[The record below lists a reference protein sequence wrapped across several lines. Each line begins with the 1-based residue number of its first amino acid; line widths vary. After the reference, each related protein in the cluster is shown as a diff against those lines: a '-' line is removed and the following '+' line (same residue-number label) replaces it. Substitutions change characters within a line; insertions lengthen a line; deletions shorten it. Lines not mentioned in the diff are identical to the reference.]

1 MHSVII
7 KKAPV
12 RVTADFL
19 HDGLSGTIS
28 KSLPFLPSLL
38 LLTLTSITSAPVYAQ
53 ETIQF
58 TAEQVA
64 NGEAIYKE
72 TCQICHGN
80 RLSNGQFGTPLRG
93 SFFSNNWKGKSL
105 GELVQNTYEKM
116 PPDNVMSMSMQQ
128 YAEVIS
134 FILSRNKIE
143 PGDTALEAN
152 MDALN
157 QIPLPW
163 Q

>member
-1 MHSVII
+1 MRRSSFLKPLTHSV
-7 KKAPV
+7 
-12 RVTADFL
+12 F
-19 HDGLSGTIS
+19 
-28 KSLPFLPSLL
+28 
-38 LLTLTSITSAPVYAQ
+38 LTLLVTIIFGQSVQAQ
-53 ETIQF
+53 ESIEF

-72 TCQICHGN
+72 TCQICHGS

-93 SFFSNNWKGKSL
+93 NFFKNTWKGKTL

-134 FILSRNKIE
+134 FILSRNDIE
-143 PGDTALEAN
+143 PGDTAIEGHIET
-152 MDALN
+152 LN
-157 QIPLPW
+157 LVPLPW

>member
-1 MHSVII
+1 M
-7 KKAPV
+7 KA
-12 RVTADFL
+12 RSSFL
-19 HDGLSGTIS
+19 HCLLKLSI
-28 KSLPFLPSLL
+28 
-38 LLTLTSITSAPVYAQ
+38 LTLAVFINFAPASQAQ
-53 ETIQF
+53 ESIGF

-93 SFFSNNWKGKSL
+93 SFFRNNWKGKTL

-116 PPDNVMSMSMQQ
+116 PPDNVMSLSMQQ
-128 YAEVIS
+128 YAEVVS
-134 FILSRNKIE
+134 FILSRNDIE
-143 PGDTALEAN
+143 PGETPIGGHLES
-152 MDALN
+152 LN
-157 QIPLPW
+157 LVPLPW

>member
-1 MHSVII
+1 MNTRSN
-7 KKAPV
+7 
-12 RVTADFL
+12 FL
-19 HDGLSGTIS
+19 
-28 KSLPFLPSLL
+28 KSLTSLFMLTMTILPLPGQS
-38 LLTLTSITSAPVYAQ
+38 VQAQ
-53 ETIQF
+53 ESIEF

-72 TCQICHGN
+72 TCQICHGS

-93 SFFSNNWKGKSL
+93 SFFKNTWKGKTL

-128 YAEVIS
+128 YTEVIS
-134 FILSRNKIE
+134 FILSRNEIE
-143 PGDTALEAN
+143 PGDTAIEGHIET
-152 MDALN
+152 LN
-157 QIPLPW
+157 LIPLPW

>member
-1 MHSVII
+1 MS
-7 KKAPV
+7 
-12 RVTADFL
+12 RSSFL
-19 HDGLSGTIS
+19 HS
-28 KSLPFLPSLL
+28 FLPILPLL
-38 LLTLTSITSAPVYAQ
+38 KLSSVTFAACIIFAPSTQAQ
-53 ETIQF
+53 EAIAF

-64 NGEAIYKE
+64 NGESIYKE

-93 SFFSNNWKGKSL
+93 SFFRNNWKGKTL

-128 YAEVIS
+128 YAEVVS
-134 FILSRNKIE
+134 FILSRNDIE
-143 PGDTALEAN
+143 PGDTPIEGHLES
-152 MDALN
+152 LN
-157 QIPLPW
+157 IVPLPW

>member
-1 MHSVII
+1 MHQAII
-7 KKAPV
+7 KTASV
-12 RVTADFL
+12 RVTSAFFQAT
-19 HDGLSGTIS
+19 LSGTIS
-28 KSLPFLPSLL
+28 KYLPFLLSLL
-38 LLTLTSITSAPVYAQ
+38 LLIAISSTSAQVYAQ

>member
-1 MHSVII
+1 MHPAII
-7 KKAPV
+7 KTASV
-12 RVTADFL
+12 RITPALF
-19 HDGLSGTIS
+19 TPN
-28 KSLPFLPSLL
+28 LPETNSRPLLILLPMLL
-38 LLTLTSITSAPVYAQ
+38 LISISGIAAKVYAQ
-53 ETIQF
+53 EPILF

-93 SFFSNNWKGKSL
+93 SFFANNWKGKTL

-143 PGDTALEAN
+143 PGDTALEAD
-152 MDALN
+152 MDILN